1 MRKYTILLAAAP
13 LAMLAAC
20 GGAETDADMTD
31 ADATTV
37 ASAENDPTAADDSY
51 TPGPATKLEEA
62 GDISGGYTYT
72 GDDGTTRGVKLDAA
86 NKSYTYY
93 GPNGLTRT
101 GDYTWTPD
109 GFRLML
115 PDFDEAPTW
124 FVIRE
129 GSLVR
134 LNEDKE
140 WTPELTV
147 EGERYG
153 RDDDN
158 AVFSRETELGS
169 PVAPTD
175 D

>member
-1 MRKYTILLAAAP
+1 MRKFTILLAAAP

-20 GGAETDADMTD
+20 GEAETDADMTD

-37 ASAENDPTAADDSY
+37 ATSDNDPTAAGDY
-51 TPGPATKLEEA
+51 TPGPATALADA

-72 GDDGTTRGVKLDAA
+72 AEDGTSRSVKIDAS

-93 GPNGLTRT
+93 GPDGITRT

-115 PDFDEAPTW
+115 PDFDGTQSW
-124 FVIRE
+124 FVVRE

-134 LNEDKE
+134 LNEDKK
-140 WTPELTV
+140 WTPEMTV
-147 EGERYG
+147 EGDRYA

-158 AVFSRETELGS
+158 AVFSREPELGS
-169 PVAPTD
+169 PVAPQD
-175 D
+175 